1 MLNIRKHLFIKLSNN
16 LRRCFYAKAFFCA
29 HFKAATWRILDVQ
42 YEFSLAA
49 KVVRVICKLLSLALA
64 LKLNSNVFIHL
75 N

>member
-1 MLNIRKHLFIKLSNN
+1 MPKL
-16 LRRCFYAKAFFCA
+16 FFCA